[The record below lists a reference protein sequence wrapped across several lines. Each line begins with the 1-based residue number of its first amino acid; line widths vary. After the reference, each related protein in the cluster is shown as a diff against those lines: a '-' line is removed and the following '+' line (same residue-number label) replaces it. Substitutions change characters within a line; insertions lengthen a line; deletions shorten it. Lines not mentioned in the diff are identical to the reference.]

1 MKFYRILAISLLLT
15 VCVACATNANTNET
29 SNVTKAA
36 TSTKADTSNTEMV
49 LINKEVQQ
57 PTKTDTDTEQVLV
70 SKEVQRLAKTDIS
83 NKELGEKL
91 VCKTVQKTGSRF
103 KSKVCRTKKE
113 VINERVAAQEEI
125 DKIRRSTPITSN

>member
-1 MKFYRILAISLLLT
+1 MKFYRISAISLLLT

-36 TSTKADTSNTEMV
+36 SSDTDKALVSKDE
-49 LINKEVQQ
+49 QQ
-57 PTKTDTDTEQVLV
+57 HTDSDTEQVLV